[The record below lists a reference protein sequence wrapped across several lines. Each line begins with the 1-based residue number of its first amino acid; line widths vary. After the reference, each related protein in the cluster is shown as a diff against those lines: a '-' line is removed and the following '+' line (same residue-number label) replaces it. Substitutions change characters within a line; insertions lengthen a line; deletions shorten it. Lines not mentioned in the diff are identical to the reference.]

1 MIVLK
6 KPVDSQKVASCVTS
20 VPVNNVSLMVVGSNL
35 SKNGRII

>member
-20 VPVNNVSLMVVGSNL
+20 VPVNNVNLLVVGSNL
-35 SKNGRII
+35 SSKRRII